1 MRILFVHQN
10 FPGQF
15 VHLAP
20 ALMQRGHEVVGL
32 TSRNFA
38 PPPGIPIA
46 RYNWEKPPHDPG
58 LPRFAATFVE
68 MTRRGEVVARA
79 ASQLQ
84 DEHNFTPDIVFG
96 TPGWGETIFL
106 KEVFPDALHVLYAEF
121 FYRTRGHLLGFDP
134 EFSSSG
140 LSSRIALT
148 IDNAHLLLSINAADR
163 FVAPTHWQARSF
175 PATVQPRMTVI
186 HDGIDTALAS
196 PGEVQVTLP
205 GTSLTLK
212 TGDEI
217 LTFIN
222 RNLERH
228 RGFHI
233 FMRALPEILRKRPE
247 AHAVIIGG
255 DGESYS
261 PKPASGKSWKQHM
274 LDEVGGRLDLSRVH
288 FVGHVPHAMFL
299 DLMRVSRVHAYL
311 TYPFV
316 LSWSLLEAMSAEA
329 LIVASRTAPVEEVID
344 DGVNGRL
351 VDFFD
356 IAAWSETLIDA
367 LAAPGK
373 YNALRRA
380 ARRTIVKRYDL
391 QSLCL
396 PRQISFLEGL
406 EPKHGCKRNSAGT

>member
-20 ALMQRGHEVVGL
+20 ALIQRGHEVVGL
-32 TSRNFA
+32 TSRSFA
-38 PPPGIPIA
+38 QPPGIPIA
-46 RYNWEKPPHDPG
+46 RYNWEKLPHDPG
-58 LPRFAATFVE
+58 IPKFATTFVE

-79 ASQLQ
+79 AAQLQ
-84 DEHNFTPDIVFG
+84 DEHKFKPDIVFG

-106 KEVFPDALHVLYAEF
+106 KEIFPEAVHILYAEF

-134 EFSSSG
+134 EFSSTG

-163 FVAPTHWQARSF
+163 FMAPTHWQARSF
-175 PATVQPRMTVI
+175 PETVQSRMTVI
-186 HDGIDTALAS
+186 HDGIDTALAT
-196 PGEVQVTLP
+196 PGEARVTLP
-205 GTSLTLK
+205 GTSLTLR
-212 TGDEI
+212 TGDEV

-233 FMRALPEILRKRPE
+233 FMRALPEILNKRPE

-261 PKPASGKSWKQHM
+261 PKPASGKSWKQEM

-288 FVGHVPHAMFL
+288 FVGHVSHAMFL
-299 DLMRVSRVHAYL
+299 DLMRIARVHAYL

-316 LSWSLLEAMSAEA
+316 LSWSLLEAMSVEA
-329 LIVASRTAPVEEVID
+329 LIVASRTAPVEEVIE
-344 DGVNGRL
+344 DGVNGKL

-356 IAAWSETLIDA
+356 VAAWSEILIDA
-367 LAAPGK
+367 LAAPEK
-373 YNALRRA
+373 YQTLGQA

-391 QSLCL
+391 QSICL

-406 EPKHGCKRNSAGT
+406 APKPGRRPNLAKA